1 MNILQSVERYSFYS
15 FNITAYMS
23 KDMSHYQRN
32 SIRII
37 WYCRDWASFLGWFR
51 DGAWVAITE
60 RWLWCGFWASFV
72 GF

>member
-37 WYCRDWASFLGWFR
+37 WYCRDWASFLVRLSCVGVDSVFLE
-51 DGAWVAITE
+51 GTE
-60 RWLWCGFWASFV
+60 KVPL
-72 GF
+72 